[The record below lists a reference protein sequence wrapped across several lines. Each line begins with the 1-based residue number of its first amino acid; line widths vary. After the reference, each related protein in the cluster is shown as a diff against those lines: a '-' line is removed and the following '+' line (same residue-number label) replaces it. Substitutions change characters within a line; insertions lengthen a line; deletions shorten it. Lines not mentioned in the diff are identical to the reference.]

1 MKKLKYILVLT
12 CIVFS
17 QLASQAQDKESAL
30 QPWQKGWM
38 DIHTIATGKGDA
50 SFLILPDGTTMLID
64 AGDVT
69 GGRFKAP
76 ALPNDSKRPG
86 EWIAEYI
93 KHFSKGLPHPHIVD
107 YFWLTHFHSDHMGSN
122 TARREGPHY
131 GICGIM
137 EVGEHLRF
145 GHIVDRGYPDYDYP
159 SAEAVA
165 NASVTMPDYRK
176 FVEYHR
182 DEYGTHPARF
192 VVGSTKQ
199 FSLLNDPKTYKK
211 DFEIW
216 NVACNLEVAVKGSRK
231 TEKMYQDRL
240 SVIDENALSGAILVR
255 YGNFTYF
262 NGGDLGG
269 SPSGVRDMESAVA
282 DRIGP
287 VTVVNAN
294 HHGWKDTCNPYFMWV
309 TRPDIILIPASHI
322 NHPWKD
328 TVRRIYDPQMPGK
341 RRMFC
346 TCDAAKEQ
354 VGEELWKNV
363 EQYFGHI
370 VIRVF
375 EGGKSYQVFVLDA
388 STGNFEIIYQSNI
401 EKL

>member
-1 MKKLKYILVLT
+1 MLKLRPISVICILLM
-12 CIVFS
+12 S
-17 QLASQAQDKESAL
+17 LLPSKAQSSAEYL
-30 QPWQKGWM
+30 PQWQEGWM
-38 DIHTIATGKGDA
+38 DIHTIATGKGDS

-93 KHFSKGLPHPHIVD
+93 KHFSKGLPHPGTVD
-107 YFWLTHFHSDHMGSN
+107 YFWLTHFHSDHMGAR

-131 GICGIM
+131 GICGVM
-137 EVGEHLRF
+137 EVGEHLHF
-145 GHIVDRGYPDYDYP
+145 GYIIDRGYPDYDYP

-165 NASVTMPDYRK
+165 KASYTLPDYIK

-182 DEYGTHPARF
+182 DNYGTQPEKF
-192 VVGSTKQ
+192 MVGSTRQ
-199 FSLLNDPKTYKK
+199 FTLLNDPKPYKK
-211 DFEIW
+211 SFEIW
-216 NVACNLEVAVKGSRK
+216 NVACNLEVAQSRNGK
-231 TEKMYQDRL
+231 TVKMYQDRL
-240 SVIDENALSGAILVR
+240 DVIDENALSGAVLVS
-255 YGNFTYF
+255 YGPFSYF

-269 SPSGVRDMESAVA
+269 SPVGERDLETAVA
-282 DRIGP
+282 DRIGQ
-287 VTVVNAN
+287 VTVINAN

-309 TRPDIILIPASHI
+309 TRPDVILIPASHI
-322 NHPWKD
+322 NHPWRE

-341 RRMFC
+341 KQMFC
-346 TCDAAKEQ
+346 TCDAAREQ

-363 EQYFGHI
+363 QQYFGHI
-370 VIRVF
+370 VVRVY
-375 EGGKSYQVFVLDA
+375 EGGHSYQIFVLDA
-388 STGNFEIIYQSNI
+388 ATGNHEVIYKSNI

>member
-1 MKKLKYILVLT
+1 MKNIRYKLVLA
-12 CIVFS
+12 CLLLPMLS
-17 QLASQAQDKESAL
+17 SRAQTSDRDL
-30 QPWQKGWM
+30 PPWQQGWM

-93 KHFSKGLPHPHIVD
+93 KHFSSGLPHPAKVD
-107 YFWLTHFHSDHMGSN
+107 YFWLTHFHSDHMGSKI
-122 TARREGPHY
+122 ARREGPHY
-131 GICGIM
+131 GICGVM

-159 SAEAVA
+159 SPEAVA
-165 NASVTMPDYRK
+165 KASLTLPDYRK

-182 DEYGTHPARF
+182 DNYGTRPERF
-192 VVGSTKQ
+192 KVGSTRQ
-199 FSLLNDPKTYKK
+199 FALLNDPKSYKS

-216 NVACNLEVAVKGSRK
+216 NVACNLEVACPRGGK
-231 TEKMYQDRL
+231 TVKMYQDSLDRL
-240 SVIDENALSGAILVR
+240 DENVFSGAIRVR
-255 YGNFTYF
+255 YGEFTYF

-269 SPSGVRDMESAVA
+269 SPSGIRDMESAVA
-282 DRIGP
+282 DLIGP
-287 VTVVNAN
+287 VTAMKAN

-309 TRPDIILIPASHI
+309 TRPDVILIPASHI

-328 TVRRIYDPQMPGK
+328 TVQRIYDPQMPGK
-341 RRMFC
+341 RQMFC
-346 TCDAAKEQ
+346 TCDAARHQ
-354 VGEELWKNV
+354 VGEDLWKNV
-363 EQYFGHI
+363 QPYFGHI
-370 VIRVF
+370 VIRVY
-375 EGGKSYQVFVLDA
+375 EGGHAYQVFVLDA
-388 STGNFEIIYQSNI
+388 TTEKYEVIYKSNI